1 LDASLEIKAEQAS
14 VRALEGRRTANALLL
29 PSNPVLSFSMGHRR
43 GPTDTAVNWY
53 ATLSQEVEVANQRGT
68 RIKAADAAIQA
79 QQERVAV
86 SRRDAA
92 AMALVAYFEVL
103 SAQEFL
109 RLGEQLLQATARVA
123 ETARARADKGLASA
137 LDADLADA
145 QQTRAQQ
152 AKLAAERALRTANAR
167 LASMLGL
174 PADDTGF
181 SVSGN
186 LQPLSGLDAAMDQQA
201 ATRRPELR
209 VVESERRAALAR
221 TEAMRRARIP
231 NPSVSAFLQ
240 NDGFSERVLG
250 VGLSL
255 PLPLPAPLGQTRAGD
270 IAEAEALT
278 QRSMIATQQ
287 ATRDVALQV
296 AEARAEFETHE
307 QAVRAL
313 SPERL
318 LRARASLRDLQNE
331 VEAGRVAVRDAL
343 LAQQTLLEMLQADL
357 ASRRA
362 WCIASVSLAR
372 ALGLALEEAR

>member
-1 LDASLEIKAEQAS
+1 
-14 VRALEGRRTANALLL
+14 
-29 PSNPVLSFSMGHRR
+29 
-43 GPTDTAVNWY
+43 
-53 ATLSQEVEVANQRGT
+53 
-68 RIKAADAAIQA
+68 
-79 QQERVAV
+79 
-86 SRRDAA
+86 
-92 AMALVAYFEVL
+92 
-103 SAQEFL
+103 
-109 RLGEQLLQATARVA
+109 
-123 ETARARADKGLASA
+123 
-137 LDADLADA
+137 
-145 QQTRAQQ
+145 
-152 AKLAAERALRTANAR
+152 
-167 LASMLGL
+167 MLGL